1 MLNFRYL
8 NISMISSSMS
18 EKFPSTILSLKRNS
32 VGILSYISEDD
43 TTTDVSIYK
52 FNTLFRKRFR
62 CREFWIFRNFYD
74 LGFTTQLIVK
84 VPTIILDISVLFSY
98 NSMFLRLQSCHVPV
112 RSVFD
117 QSKFCS
123 FVHISSNHPFEV
135 LQFLKCVTLFS

>member
-32 VGILSYISEDD
+32 VEILSYISEDD

-62 CREFWIFRNFYD
+62 CR
-74 LGFTTQLIVK
+74 GF
-84 VPTIILDISVLFSY
+84 
-98 NSMFLRLQSCHVPV
+98 
-112 RSVFD
+112 
-117 QSKFCS
+117 
-123 FVHISSNHPFEV
+123 
-135 LQFLKCVTLFS
+135 